1 MARSFLHRLIGP
13 RLPVGPG
20 RLHVCPLC
28 HEDFVSPTWWE
39 PEAAEVWRVGLRCG
53 ACGYERETVIGPELA
68 RMLDKALDKRSAVIA
83 RAADQVE
90 AEAMAAWV
98 ESFSD
103 ALRRDQIVASDF

>member
-1 MARSFLHRLIGP
+1 
-13 RLPVGPG
+13 
-20 RLHVCPLC
+20 
-28 HEDFVSPTWWE
+28 
-39 PEAAEVWRVGLRCG
+39 
-53 ACGYERETVIGPELA
+53 VIGPELA